1 VSGAAHGE
9 PVIAEVRTALHDA
22 PPEVK
27 VMALIVFALSVA
39 FVPRGAWW
47 PFALDA
53 AIVGALAAW
62 GRAPVRGLAL
72 RLVVEI
78 PFIAFIVLLPLVAG
92 REGLALA
99 GAIAAKA
106 TLVVLAT
113 GVLSATT
120 TAPEIIM
127 GLERLRVPPAFT
139 AIGALAVRYLVLVLD
154 ELRRVNTARVAR
166 GDDTRWLWQARAVAQ
181 STGTLAVRCIDRGER
196 VHAAMLAR
204 GWDGRMPAVAL
215 GTVDAGARRR
225 ARAIILA
232 AAAALPALAATV
244 AVRGGWA

>member
-1 VSGAAHGE
+1 MSGAAHGE
-9 PVIAEVRTALHDA
+9 PVVAEVRTALHDA
-22 PPEVK
+22 APEVK

-47 PFALDA
+47 PFAVDA
-53 AIVGALAAW
+53 AIVAGLAAW
-62 GRAPVRGLAL
+62 GRVPVRGLAL

-78 PFIAFIVLLPLVAG
+78 PFIAFVVLLPLVAG
-92 REGLALA
+92 RDGLELA
-99 GAIAAKA
+99 GAIVSKA

-120 TAPEIIM
+120 PAPEIIM

-154 ELRRVNTARVAR
+154 ELRRVNMARIAR
-166 GDDTRWLWQARAVAQ
+166 ADDARWLWQARAVAQ

-204 GWDGRMPAVAL
+204 GWDGRMPAVGL
-215 GTVDAGARRR
+215 GAPAPGGRRM
-225 ARAIILA
+225 AIILA
-232 AAAALPALAATV
+232 AAAALPALAATI
-244 AVRGGWA
+244 ATRGGLA

>member
-1 VSGAAHGE
+1 MSGAAHGE
-9 PVIAEVRTALHDA
+9 PVVAETRTALHDA
-22 PPEVK
+22 APEVK
-27 VMALIVFALSVA
+27 VMALVAFALSVA

-47 PFALDA
+47 PFAVDA
-53 AIVGALAAW
+53 AIVTGLAAW
-62 GRAPVRGLAL
+62 GRVPARGLAV

-78 PFIAFIVLLPLVAG
+78 PFVVFVVLLPLVAG
-92 REGLALA
+92 RDGLELA
-99 GAIAAKA
+99 GAIVSKA

-113 GVLSATT
+113 GVVSATT
-120 TAPEIIM
+120 PAPEIIM

-154 ELRRVNTARVAR
+154 ELRRVNSARIAR
-166 GDDTRWLWQARAVAQ
+166 AGDVRWLWQARAVAQ

-215 GTVDAGARRR
+215 GAPAPAGR
-225 ARAIILA
+225 AASIALA
-232 AAAALPALAATV
+232 SATALPALAATI
-244 AVRGGWA
+244 AARGGMA